1 MFGSMFGS
9 GTQLTVLYVVAI
21 MAMLY
26 FLMIRP
32 QKKQMNL
39 RKDMLSSLKNG
50 DHVHTAGGI
59 NGYIRAIKGEVV
71 YVEIADGLIIE
82 MMKQAIAGIID
93 ESIYEGTKEEIQDV
107 DSNEETFETV
117 EENTEDSSK

>member
-1 MFGSMFGS
+1 MFGS

-39 RKDMLSSLKNG
+39 RKDMLSNLKRG

-93 ESIYEGTKEEIQDV
+93 ESVYESTREEIQDV
-107 DSNEETFETV
+107 TSNEEMVEFEEKV
-117 EENTEDSSK
+117 DDSVK

>member
-39 RKDMLSSLKNG
+39 RKDMLSNLKSG

-71 YVEIADGLIIE
+71 YVEIADGLIVE

-93 ESIYEGTKEEIQDV
+93 ESVYESTREEIQDV
-107 DSNEETFETV
+107 TSNEEMVEFEEKV
-117 EENTEDSSK
+117 DDSVK